1 MTDPLLRHHHLH
13 RFHLEHLGLTLLLGL
28 FCVVMVL
35 TGALAS
41 FDRRLYDTLSTALPA
56 EPEPGILLVTI
67 DDFSLRQLG
76 RWPWDRSLHARLIDR
91 LNEQGA
97 RAVLYDVML
106 AEQDSLRPGSDL
118 ALADAI
124 ARHGRVYLPVHVEQL
139 RGGQLVEALPWRQF
153 AESAHRLGHVDL
165 VQDGDGVVRS
175 LWLRSGVAQAFWP
188 HIALA
193 VLEDEKPALAQQF
206 QRRQRGESGARQNVR
221 EYLRLVPFSRGD
233 YPRVSAADV
242 IDGRVPPQLLDN
254 RIVLVGT
261 SAEGLGDLFRTPLA
275 QDLRMPGV
283 EIHAR
288 VLSALLEER
297 LISDAPL
304 LMSVMISLMVAMM
317 APLWLPFCAPRW
329 GVPMLAALMLAGL
342 LLSIVLLR
350 SAQLWWSPGAALL
363 TILLTGP
370 LWTWRRLE
378 YSLDYLKTMIR
389 RTLRPGEQGGRLT
402 QPAEMAQLL
411 RMLKVLPLRAWRL
424 ENRVADELQVGGETI
439 EDASWQ
445 GQSARHYPLRRRNS
459 EFELSVVWNSPALA
473 EQMDGVIRAMIAR
486 VSAPAT
492 FSGPALRS
500 VVEFIDSLDG
510 MERRQRGL
518 TRALHASLSRLDM
531 GVLVADAC
539 GEVLL
544 ANQRLLSQLELDS
557 RPLQGWHLLD
567 MGRDLRLEPACW
579 SALVASA
586 LEEGQAR
593 QDLLGRHG
601 ECMQLTL
608 IRVEAGGQVGQI
620 LLLEIEDVTELAR
633 VRDTRPELLKF
644 LSHDLRSPMI
654 SILALTEKM
663 RQSPGSTP
671 LSDFLSQLD
680 MHARR
685 NLGVAEQ
692 FLQLIRV
699 ESMPRIEMIELDMLP
714 VVESAIEQVRAEA
727 SSADVTLRLDYRD
740 DEPVWVCGNH
750 ELLVRLLINLLSN
763 AVRHSVPGS
772 SVDVRLYTEGQK
784 VCCDVRDRGPGIPA
798 ERQVGLFSQ
807 LQAGGKG
814 LGLRFVTLVAH
825 RHGGRIML
833 ESRPGEGARFTLA
846 LPALVLDEL

>member
-1 MTDPLLRHHHLH
+1 MADPLLRHYLR
-13 RFHLEHLGLTLLLGL
+13 RFHLEHLGLTMLLGVL
-28 FCVVMVL
+28 CALLVL
-35 TGALAS
+35 TGALSS
-41 FDRRLYDTLSTALPA
+41 FDRRLYDSLSTVLPA

-76 RWPWDRSLHARLIDR
+76 RWPWDRALHARLIDR

-97 RAVLYDVML
+97 RAVIYDVML
-106 AEQDSLRPGSDL
+106 AEPDSRRPESDQ
-118 ALADAI
+118 ALVNAI
-124 ARHGRVYLPVHVEQL
+124 ASHGRVYLPVHVEQL

-153 AESAHRLGHVDL
+153 AEAAHRLGHVDL
-165 VQDGDGVVRS
+165 LEDSDGLVRS

-193 VLEDEKPALAQQF
+193 ILEDEKPLLARQF
-206 QRRQRGESGARQNVR
+206 QRRERGESGAAQNVR
-221 EYLRLVPFSRGD
+221 EYPRLIPFSRSD
-233 YPRVSAADV
+233 YPRISAADV
-242 IDGRVPPQLLDN
+242 IDGRVPAQLLAN
-254 RIVLVGT
+254 RIVLVGAT
-261 SAEGLGDLFRTPLA
+261 AEGLGDLFRTPLA
-275 QDLRMPGV
+275 EDLRMPGV

-297 LISDAPL
+297 LISDAPM

-329 GVPMLAALMLAGL
+329 SVPMLAALMLAAL
-342 LLSIVLLR
+342 LLSVLLLG

-363 TILLTGP
+363 TIAVAGP

-378 YSLDYLKTMIR
+378 YSLDYLKTMIQ

-402 QPAEMAQLL
+402 RPADLAPLL

-424 ENRVADELQVGGETI
+424 ENRAAGELQVGGERV

-445 GQSARHYPLRRRNS
+445 GQSARHYPLCRRN
-459 EFELSVVWNSPALA
+459 EELELSLVWNTPVLA
-473 EQMDGVIRAMIAR
+473 GQMDGLVRAMLGR
-486 VSAPAT
+486 VSAPPAST
-492 FSGPALRS
+492 GRALRS
-500 VVEFIDSLDG
+500 VADFIDSLGG

-518 TRALHASLSRLDM
+518 TRALHASLTRLDL

-544 ANQRLLSQLELDS
+544 ANPRLLTQLELDG

-567 MGRDLRLEPACW
+567 LARDLRLEPPSW
-579 SALVASA
+579 SALVAAA
-586 LEEGQAR
+586 LEEGLAR
-593 QDLLGRHG
+593 QELVGRHG

-608 IRVEAGGQVGQI
+608 ARVEAGGQVGQI
-620 LLLEIEDVTELAR
+620 LLLEIEDVTELVR
-633 VRDTRPELLKF
+633 VRNTRTELLKF

-671 LSDFLSQLD
+671 LADFLAQLD

-714 VVESAIEQVRAEA
+714 VVESAIEQLRAEA
-727 SSADVTLRLDYRD
+727 NTADVTLRVDYRD
-740 DEPVWVCGNH
+740 DEPVWVRGNH

-772 SVDVRLYTEGQK
+772 SVDVRLYTEGDE

-798 ERQVGLFSQ
+798 QRQAGLFSQ
-807 LQAGGKG
+807 LHEGGKG
-814 LGLRFVTLVAH
+814 LGLRFVALVAH
-825 RHGGRIML
+825 RHGGRMVL
-833 ESRPGEGARFTLA
+833 ESQPGEGARFTLA
-846 LPALVLDEL
+846 LPALALDEL